1 MEDKKPYSI
10 YWRQFDDYR
19 GEGMLDSNYNPTS
32 VSVLKTGYEQ
42 TGKDRVKINANLELE
57 PENEKWVNVWGNI
70 SLIRKVDF
78 YCTVQRIIEIE
89 KRVQHAINPDTGK
102 KFYGKKMFYIPEK
115 VSGITEFRLNT
126 INRRDYLEIVFDNL
140 EKYPEVVNKVVS

>member
-1 MEDKKPYSI
+1 MKKRFSI

-19 GEGMLDSNYNPTS
+19 GEGMCDSNYNSIST
-32 VSVLKTGYEQ
+32 SVLKTGYEQ

-70 SLIRKVDF
+70 SRVRKVDF

-89 KRVQHAINPDTGK
+89 KKVQHAINPETGK

-126 INRRDYLEIVFDNL
+126 TFRRDYLNKVFDKL
-140 EKYPEVVNKVVS
+140 EELPETVNKVVS